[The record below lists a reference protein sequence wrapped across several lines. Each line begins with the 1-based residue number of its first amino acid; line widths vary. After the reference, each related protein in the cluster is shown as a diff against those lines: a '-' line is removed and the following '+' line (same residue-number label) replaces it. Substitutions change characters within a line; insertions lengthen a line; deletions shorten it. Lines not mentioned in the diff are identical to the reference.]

1 VRSDV
6 LLSLTLRRYYPCM
19 TTRALSLIAACAL
32 ALACRPGT
40 PVIDPGDTPA
50 VRDGTIAG
58 RVLTDGDAAVVSRI
72 VRAIAADGTR
82 HEATTNSAGTYSMK
96 VPPGKYRLEVEL
108 RAGERLIKGPTETEV
123 NASDLDPD
131 RSFVIGPK

>member
-1 VRSDV
+1 
-6 LLSLTLRRYYPCM
+6 M
-19 TTRALSLIAACAL
+19 TNRVLSLIAVSVL
-32 ALACRPGT
+32 IVGCRTGV
-40 PVIDPGDTPA
+40 PVIDTGDKPPGLE
-50 VRDGTIAG
+50 GTLAG

-96 VPPGKYRLEVEL
+96 VPPGRYKLEVEL
-108 RAGERLIKGPTETEV
+108 KEGERLIKGPAETEV

-131 RSFVIGPK
+131 RSFVIGLK